1 MFLGPVDVTQIAAN
15 FVSNKAEVIIR
26 MRGLPFHTKEA
37 DVVSFHHIILFLPV
51 LYCQLGLTTVIIT
64 IQALVTKLLTSNV
77 VLNLGKLF
85 LTIS

>member
-51 LYCQLGLTTVIIT
+51 LYCQLGLTTVIII

-77 VLNLGKLF
+77 VLIPWETFCNH
-85 LTIS
+85 